1 MKAYTFV
8 KNIAGQLRISLETY
22 NMQNA
27 MQDFVIPAGVE
38 KVIVPYQY
46 ALGLFVS
53 PSALNQYRAGYFT
66 VEDIESLVADA
77 REYGLVAAQEEK
89 TVLTIK
95 EVAVLLQ
102 ENNIKQIESLIQRRN
117 PVELANLFTLVR
129 ENYDKVPAGILTK
142 IETLCGVELRI
153 DE

>member
-8 KNIAGQLRISLETY
+8 KNIAGQLRITLESY

-27 MQDFVIPAGVE
+27 RQDFVLPAGVE
-38 KVIVPYQY
+38 KIIVPYQY
-46 ALGLFVS
+46 ALGLFVT
-53 PSALNQYRAGYFT
+53 PSAKHQLELGYFT
-66 VEDIESLVADA
+66 VEDMDSLVEEAKS
-77 REYGLVAAQEEK
+77 YGLVAYENDNK
-89 TVLTIK
+89 ILTIK
-95 EVAVLLQ
+95 EVADLLQ
-102 ENNIKQIESLIQRRN
+102 SNNIVEIENLIKRQN

-129 ENYDKVPAGILTK
+129 ENYNAIPSGILSK

>member
-8 KNIAGQLRISLETY
+8 KNVAGQLRISLESY

-27 MQDFVIPAGVE
+27 RQDFVMPAGVDR
-38 KVIVPYQY
+38 VIVPYQY
-46 ALGLFVS
+46 ALGLFVT
-53 PSALNQYRAGYFT
+53 PQAMHQLKLGYFI
-66 VEDIESLVADA
+66 VEDIDSLIEDA
-77 REYGLVAAQEEK
+77 QSYGLVASKAEK
-89 TVLTIK
+89 PALTIK
-95 EVAVLLQ
+95 EVATLLQ
-102 ENNIKQIESLIQRRN
+102 ENQIDKIESLIQRRN